1 MAIYAIGDI
10 QGCDEEFS
18 QLLTRLNF
26 SPSRDTL
33 WLVGDL
39 VNRGPRSL
47 EVLRRVKALGN
58 SAISVLGNHDLH
70 LLALALSPTE
80 PVKSKDT
87 LQELLAAPDRD
98 ELLDWLR
105 HRPMLHHDAK
115 LGYTMV
121 HAGLPPQWD
130 LALAQACARE
140 LEETLRDER
149 SCRELFANMYGD
161 KPDRWSED
169 LRGSDRLRFITN
181 CLTRLRFCRDDG
193 RLDLKFKGEVK
204 DAPKHLMP
212 WFRVPDRRSQDMRI
226 VCGHWSA
233 LGYHDAD
240 GVLAIDTGCVW
251 GEKLCAVRL
260 DQFPPAPVFV
270 PCYSSGLKVGSD

>member
-1 MAIYAIGDI
+1 MAVYAIGDI

-47 EVLRRVKALGN
+47 QVLRRVKALGN
-58 SAISVLGNHDLH
+58 AAISVLGNHDLH

-80 PVKSKDT
+80 PMKSKDT

-149 SCRELFANMYGD
+149 DCRELFANMYGD
-161 KPDRWSED
+161 KPDRWSDD
-169 LRGSDRLRFITN
+169 LRGWDRLRFITN

-212 WFRVPDRRSQDMRI
+212 WFRVADRRSQDMRI

-233 LGYHDAD
+233 LGYYDAD

-270 PCYSSGLKVGSD
+270 PCYSSGLRVGSD